1 MSVKGRT
8 RMARKS
14 RKESGVQTRESF
26 SKTIGYQVGFY
37 LRLSDKEA
45 KDRDSESIEN
55 QFALLKDFIKNKPD
69 FRLISTFTDDGKTG
83 TNFKRSGF
91 EQMMDEVRSGRINC
105 IIVKDL
111 SRFGR
116 NYLEA
121 GHYIEHVFP
130 FLNVRFIAV
139 TDGFDTLTATPA
151 QLSYLIPLKNIM
163 NENYARDI
171 SKKERSAKKVLRKK
185 GCFLGAY
192 AMYGYEKTSDKHVIG
207 VDPEAAVHVKTIF
220 DLCEKGYSDSAI
232 AKYLNERKVL
242 CPARYKYEKGIVK
255 NAKYAN
261 TSGWYPQTIAGILT
275 SRVYIGDMVQGAR
288 RSKEIKGKKE
298 VVPKS
303 EWDIVSGTHEAIISK
318 EQFDRVQEIR
328 MDRHRRYE
336 KMIQENRRLA
346 GKSENSGILK
356 GKVFCGD
363 CKRAMVRKH
372 IKSCKDK
379 YRYVCDMHEK
389 TGQCSR
395 KFLPEQE
402 LFEML
407 GCLIRRQIEAACQ
420 VKEWLHSREQE
431 EARELFRFEQTLR
444 ETEDKRNRLVQK
456 MAALYQDWKEGILDQ
471 DEYLYMKKRYEE
483 ELTGCEGERE
493 ELMGRKQEYILAY
506 TSENPALK
514 AVSELPDDFL
524 LSRELVDRLI
534 ERIEIYEGNRVRVSF
549 KFQDEMQRLLRAK
562 GGGVIN
568 EERGETA
575 G

>member
-83 TNFKRSGF
+83 TNFRRSGF
-91 EQMMDEVRSGRINC
+91 EQMMDAVRNGRINC

-328 MDRHRRYE
+328 MDRHRQYE

>member
-232 AKYLNERKVL
+232 AKYLNERKIL

-328 MDRHRRYE
+328 MDRHRQYE

-379 YRYVCDMHEK
+379 SRYVCDMHEK

>member
-1 MSVKGRT
+1 
-8 RMARKS
+8 MARKS

-45 KDRDSESIEN
+45 KGRDSESIEN

-192 AMYGYEKTSDKHVIG
+192 AMYGYEKTTNKHVIE

-261 TSGWYPQTIAGILT
+261 TSGWYPQTISGILT

-298 VVPKS
+298 VVPMS
-303 EWDIVSGTHEAIISK
+303 ERDIVSGTHEAIISK

-328 MDRHRRYE
+328 MDRHRQYE

-420 VKEWLHSREQE
+420 VKEWLQSRKQE
-431 EARELFRFEQTLR
+431 EARELSRSQQTLR

-514 AVSELPDDFL
+514 AVSEIPDDFL

-562 GGGVIN
+562 GGGVIS

>member
-1 MSVKGRT
+1 
-8 RMARKS
+8 MARKS
-14 RKESGVQTRESF
+14 RKESSVQTSERF

-45 KDRDSESIEN
+45 KERDSESIEN

-69 FRLISTFTDDGKTG
+69 LRLISTFTDDGKTG
-83 TNFKRSGF
+83 TNFRRSGF

-130 FLNVRFIAV
+130 FLNIRFIAV

-261 TSGWYPQTIAGILT
+261 TSGWYPQTISGILT

-298 VVPKS
+298 VVPMS
-303 EWDIVSGTHEAIISK
+303 ERDIVSGTHEAIISK

-328 MDRHRRYE
+328 MDRHRQYE

-420 VKEWLHSREQE
+420 VKEWLHSRKQE
-431 EARELFRFEQTLR
+431 EARELSRSQQTLR

-456 MAALYQDWKEGILDQ
+456 IAALYQDWKEGILDQ

-514 AVSELPDDFL
+514 AVSEIPNDFL

-534 ERIEIYEGNRVRVSF
+534 EKIEIYEGNRVRVSF

-562 GGGVIN
+562 GEGVIS

>member
-1 MSVKGRT
+1 
-8 RMARKS
+8 MARKS
-14 RKESGVQTRESF
+14 RKESSVQTSESF

-83 TNFKRSGF
+83 TNFRRSGF
-91 EQMMDEVRSGRINC
+91 EQMMDAVRNGRINC

-232 AKYLNERKVL
+232 AKYLNERKIL

-261 TSGWYPQTIAGILT
+261 KSGWYPQTIGGILT

-298 VVPKS
+298 VVPMS

-346 GKSENSGILK
+346 GKSEDSGILK

-379 YRYVCDMHEK
+379 YRYVCDIHEK

-407 GCLIRRQIEAACQ
+407 GCLIRRQIGAACQ

-431 EARELFRFEQTLR
+431 EARELFRFEQTFR
-444 ETEDKRNRLVQK
+444 ETEDKRSRLVQK
-456 MAALYQDWKEGILDQ
+456 MAVLYQDWKEGILDQ

-493 ELMGRKQEYILAY
+493 ELMGRKQEYIMAY

-514 AVSELPDDFL
+514 AVSEIPYDFV

-534 ERIEIYEGNRVRVSF
+534 EKIEIYEGNRVRVSF

-562 GGGVIN
+562 EAGVIS

>member
-1 MSVKGRT
+1 
-8 RMARKS
+8 MARKS
-14 RKESGVQTRESF
+14 RKESSVQTSESF

-232 AKYLNERKVL
+232 AKYLNERKIL

-255 NAKYAN
+255 DAKYAN
-261 TSGWYPQTIAGILT
+261 KSGWYPQTIGGILT

-298 VVPKS
+298 VVPMS

-346 GKSENSGILK
+346 GKSEDSGILK

-379 YRYVCDMHEK
+379 YRYVCDIHEK

-420 VKEWLHSREQE
+420 VKEWLHSRKQE
-431 EARELFRFEQTLR
+431 EARELLRFEQTFR
-444 ETEDKRNRLVQK
+444 ETEDKRSRLVQK

-493 ELMGRKQEYILAY
+493 ELMGRKQEYIMAY

-514 AVSELPDDFL
+514 AVSEIPYDFV

-534 ERIEIYEGNRVRVSF
+534 EKIEIYEGNRVRVSF

-562 GGGVIN
+562 EAGVIS

>member
-1 MSVKGRT
+1 
-8 RMARKS
+8 MARKS

-45 KDRDSESIEN
+45 KERDSESIEN

-83 TNFKRSGF
+83 TNFRRSGF
-91 EQMMDEVRSGRINC
+91 EQMMDEVRNGRINC

-232 AKYLNERKVL
+232 AKYLNERKIL

-255 NAKYAN
+255 NDKYAN
-261 TSGWYPQTIAGILT
+261 KSGWYPQTIGGILT

-298 VVPKS
+298 VVPMS

-346 GKSENSGILK
+346 GKSEDSGILK

-379 YRYVCDMHEK
+379 YRYVCDIHEK

-407 GCLIRRQIEAACQ
+407 GCLIRRQIGAACQ
-420 VKEWLHSREQE
+420 VKEWLHSRKQE
-431 EARELFRFEQTLR
+431 EARELLRFEQTFR
-444 ETEDKRNRLVQK
+444 ETEDKRSRLVQK
-456 MAALYQDWKEGILDQ
+456 MAVLYQDWKEGILDQ

-493 ELMGRKQEYILAY
+493 ELMGRKQEYIMAY

-514 AVSELPDDFL
+514 AVSEIPYDFV

-534 ERIEIYEGNRVRVSF
+534 EKIEIYEGNRVRVSF

-562 GGGVIN
+562 EAGVIS

>member
-1 MSVKGRT
+1 
-8 RMARKS
+8 MARKS
-14 RKESGVQTRESF
+14 RKESSVQISKSF

-83 TNFKRSGF
+83 TNFRRSGF
-91 EQMMDEVRSGRINC
+91 EQMMDEVRNGRINC

-232 AKYLNERKVL
+232 AKYLNERKIL

-261 TSGWYPQTIAGILT
+261 KSGWYPQTIGGILT
-275 SRVYIGDMVQGAR
+275 SRVYVGDMVQGAR

-298 VVPKS
+298 VVPMS

-346 GKSENSGILK
+346 GKSEDSGILK

-379 YRYVCDMHEK
+379 YRYVCDIHEK

-407 GCLIRRQIEAACQ
+407 GCLIRRQIGAACQ

-431 EARELFRFEQTLR
+431 EARELLRFEQTFR
-444 ETEDKRNRLVQK
+444 ETEDKRSRLVQK
-456 MAALYQDWKEGILDQ
+456 MAVLYQDWKEGILDQ

-493 ELMGRKQEYILAY
+493 ELMGRKQEYIMAY

-514 AVSELPDDFL
+514 AVSEIPYDFV

-534 ERIEIYEGNRVRVSF
+534 EKIEIYEGNRVRVSF

-562 GGGVIN
+562 EAGVIS

>member
-1 MSVKGRT
+1 
-8 RMARKS
+8 MARKS

-45 KDRDSESIEN
+45 KERDSESIEN

-192 AMYGYEKTSDKHVIG
+192 AMYGYEKTTNKHVIE

-261 TSGWYPQTIAGILT
+261 TSGWYPQTISGILT

-298 VVPKS
+298 VVPMS

-328 MDRHRRYE
+328 MDRHRQYE
-336 KMIQENRRLA
+336 KMTQENRRLA

-420 VKEWLHSREQE
+420 VKEWLHSRKQE
-431 EARELFRFEQTLR
+431 EARELSRSQQTLR

-456 MAALYQDWKEGILDQ
+456 IAALYQDWKEGILDQ

-514 AVSELPDDFL
+514 AVSEIPNDFL

-534 ERIEIYEGNRVRVSF
+534 EKIEIYEGNRVRVSF

-562 GGGVIN
+562 GGGVIS

>member
-328 MDRHRRYE
+328 MDRHRQYE

-379 YRYVCDMHEK
+379 YRYVCDIHEK

>member
-328 MDRHRRYE
+328 MDRHRQYE

-493 ELMGRKQEYILAY
+493 ELMGRKQEYVMAY

-514 AVSELPDDFL
+514 AVSEIPYDFV

>member
-185 GCFLGAY
+185 GYFLGAY

-328 MDRHRRYE
+328 MDRHRQYE

-493 ELMGRKQEYILAY
+493 ELMGRKQEYIMAY

-514 AVSELPDDFL
+514 AVSEIPYDFV
-524 LSRELVDRLI
+524 LSTELVDRLI
-534 ERIEIYEGNRVRVSF
+534 EKIEIYEGNRVRVSF

-562 GGGVIN
+562 EAGVIS

>member
-1 MSVKGRT
+1 
-8 RMARKS
+8 MARKS

-45 KDRDSESIEN
+45 KERDSESIEN

-151 QLSYLIPLKNIM
+151 QLAYLIPLKNIM

-261 TSGWYPQTIAGILT
+261 TSGWYPQTISGILT

-298 VVPKS
+298 VVPMS
-303 EWDIVSGTHEAIISK
+303 ERDIVSGTHEAIISK

-328 MDRHRRYE
+328 MDRHRQYE

-420 VKEWLHSREQE
+420 VKEWLHSRKQE
-431 EARELFRFEQTLR
+431 EARELSRSQQTLR

-456 MAALYQDWKEGILDQ
+456 IAALYQDWKEGILDQ

-514 AVSELPDDFL
+514 AVSEIPNDFL

-534 ERIEIYEGNRVRVSF
+534 EKIEIYEGNRVRVSF

-562 GGGVIN
+562 GGGVIS

>member
-1 MSVKGRT
+1 
-8 RMARKS
+8 MARKS
-14 RKESGVQTRESF
+14 RKESSVQTSESF

-346 GKSENSGILK
+346 GKSEDSGILK

-471 DEYLYMKKRYEE
+471 DEYFYMKKRYEE

-493 ELMGRKQEYILAY
+493 ELMGRKQEYVMAY

-514 AVSELPDDFL
+514 AVSEIPYDFV

-534 ERIEIYEGNRVRVSF
+534 EKIEIYEGNRVRVSF

-562 GGGVIN
+562 EAGVIS

>member
-1 MSVKGRT
+1 
-8 RMARKS
+8 MARKS
-14 RKESGVQTRESF
+14 RKESSVQTSESF

-45 KDRDSESIEN
+45 KERDSESIEN

-83 TNFKRSGF
+83 TNFRRSGF
-91 EQMMDEVRSGRINC
+91 EQMMDEVRNGRINC

-261 TSGWYPQTIAGILT
+261 TSGWYPQTISGILT

-298 VVPKS
+298 VVPMS
-303 EWDIVSGTHEAIISK
+303 ERDIVSGTHEAIISK

-328 MDRHRRYE
+328 MDRHRQYE

-379 YRYVCDMHEK
+379 YRYVCDIHEK

-407 GCLIRRQIEAACQ
+407 GCLIRRQIGAACQ
-420 VKEWLHSREQE
+420 VKEWLHSRKQE
-431 EARELFRFEQTLR
+431 EARELLRFEQTFR
-444 ETEDKRNRLVQK
+444 ETEDKRSRLVQK
-456 MAALYQDWKEGILDQ
+456 MAVLYQDWKEGILDQ

-493 ELMGRKQEYILAY
+493 ELMGRKQEYIMAY

-514 AVSELPDDFL
+514 AVSEIPYDFV

-534 ERIEIYEGNRVRVSF
+534 EKIEIYEGNRVRVSF

-562 GGGVIN
+562 EAGVIS

>member
-1 MSVKGRT
+1 
-8 RMARKS
+8 MARKS
-14 RKESGVQTRESF
+14 RKESSVQTRESF

-69 FRLISTFTDDGKTG
+69 LRLISTFTDDGKTG
-83 TNFKRSGF
+83 TNFRRSGF

-121 GHYIEHVFP
+121 GHYIEHMFP

-192 AMYGYEKTSDKHVIG
+192 AMYGYEKTLDKHVIG

-261 TSGWYPQTIAGILT
+261 KSGWYPQTIAGILT

-420 VKEWLHSREQE
+420 VKEWLHSRKQE

-456 MAALYQDWKEGILDQ
+456 MAALYQDWKEGVLDQ
-471 DEYLYMKKRYEE
+471 DEYLYMKKQYEE

-514 AVSELPDDFL
+514 AVSEIPDDFL

-549 KFQDEMQRLLRAK
+549 KFQDEMQTLLRAK
-562 GGGVIN
+562 GGGVIS

>member
-1 MSVKGRT
+1 
-8 RMARKS
+8 MARKS

-83 TNFKRSGF
+83 TNFRRSGF
-91 EQMMDEVRSGRINC
+91 EQMMDEVRNGRINC

-192 AMYGYEKTSDKHVIG
+192 AMYGYEKTTNKHVIE

-298 VVPKS
+298 VVPMS

-328 MDRHRRYE
+328 MDRHRQYE
-336 KMIQENRRLA
+336 KMTQENRRLA

-420 VKEWLHSREQE
+420 VKEWLQSRKQE
-431 EARELFRFEQTLR
+431 ETRELFRFEQTLR

-493 ELMGRKQEYILAY
+493 ELMGRKQEYIMAY

-514 AVSELPDDFL
+514 AVSEIPYDFL

-562 GGGVIN
+562 GGGVIS

>member
-1 MSVKGRT
+1 
-8 RMARKS
+8 MARKS

-45 KDRDSESIEN
+45 KERDSESIEN

-69 FRLISTFTDDGKTG
+69 LRLISTFTDDGKTG
-83 TNFKRSGF
+83 TNFRRSGF

-130 FLNVRFIAV
+130 FLNIRFIAV

-192 AMYGYEKTSDKHVIG
+192 AMYGYEKTSNKHVIG

-261 TSGWYPQTIAGILT
+261 TSGWYPQTISGILT

-298 VVPKS
+298 VVPMS
-303 EWDIVSGTHEAIISK
+303 ERDIVSGTHEAIISK

-328 MDRHRRYE
+328 MDRHRQYE

-420 VKEWLHSREQE
+420 VKEWLHSRKQE
-431 EARELFRFEQTLR
+431 EARELSRSQQTLR

-456 MAALYQDWKEGILDQ
+456 IAALYQDWKEGILDQ

-493 ELMGRKQEYILAY
+493 ELMGRKQEYVMAY

-514 AVSELPDDFL
+514 AVSEIPNDFL

-534 ERIEIYEGNRVRVSF
+534 EKIEIYEGNRVRVSF

-562 GGGVIN
+562 GGGVIS

>member
-1 MSVKGRT
+1 M
-8 RMARKS
+8 
-14 RKESGVQTRESF
+14 
-26 SKTIGYQVGFY
+26 
-37 LRLSDKEA
+37 
-45 KDRDSESIEN
+45 
-55 QFALLKDFIKNKPD
+55 
-69 FRLISTFTDDGKTG
+69 
-83 TNFKRSGF
+83 
-91 EQMMDEVRSGRINC
+91 
-105 IIVKDL
+105 
-111 SRFGR
+111 
-116 NYLEA
+116 
-121 GHYIEHVFP
+121 
-130 FLNVRFIAV
+130 
-139 TDGFDTLTATPA
+139 
-151 QLSYLIPLKNIM
+151 
-163 NENYARDI
+163 
-171 SKKERSAKKVLRKK
+171 
-185 GCFLGAY
+185 
-192 AMYGYEKTSDKHVIG
+192 
-207 VDPEAAVHVKTIF
+207 
-220 DLCEKGYSDSAI
+220 
-232 AKYLNERKVL
+232 
-242 CPARYKYEKGIVK
+242 
-255 NAKYAN
+255 
-261 TSGWYPQTIAGILT
+261 
-275 SRVYIGDMVQGAR
+275 
-288 RSKEIKGKKE
+288 
-298 VVPKS
+298 VPKS

-514 AVSELPDDFL
+514 AVSEIPNDFL

-534 ERIEIYEGNRVRVSF
+534 EKIEIYEGNRVRVSF

>member
-1 MSVKGRT
+1 
-8 RMARKS
+8 MARKS
-14 RKESGVQTRESF
+14 RKESSVQTRESF

-69 FRLISTFTDDGKTG
+69 LRLISTFTDDGKTG
-83 TNFKRSGF
+83 TNFRRSGF

-121 GHYIEHVFP
+121 GHYIEHMFP

-298 VVPKS
+298 VVPMS
-303 EWDIVSGTHEAIISK
+303 ERDIVSGTHEAIISK

-420 VKEWLHSREQE
+420 VKEWLHSRKQE

-456 MAALYQDWKEGILDQ
+456 MAALYQDWKEGVLDQ
-471 DEYLYMKKRYEE
+471 DEYLYMKKQYEE

-514 AVSELPDDFL
+514 AVSEIPDDFL

-549 KFQDEMQRLLRAK
+549 KFQDEMQTLLRAK
-562 GGGVIN
+562 GGGVIS

>member
-298 VVPKS
+298 VVPMS

-328 MDRHRRYE
+328 MDRHRQYE

>member
-1 MSVKGRT
+1 
-8 RMARKS
+8 MARKS
-14 RKESGVQTRESF
+14 RKESSVQTSESF

-45 KDRDSESIEN
+45 KERDSESIEN

-151 QLSYLIPLKNIM
+151 QLAYLIPLKNIM

-261 TSGWYPQTIAGILT
+261 TSGWYPQTISGILT

-298 VVPKS
+298 VVPMS
-303 EWDIVSGTHEAIISK
+303 ERDIVSGTHEAIISK

-328 MDRHRRYE
+328 MDRHRQYE

-420 VKEWLHSREQE
+420 VKEWLHSRKQE
-431 EARELFRFEQTLR
+431 EARELSRSQQTLR

-456 MAALYQDWKEGILDQ
+456 IAALYQDWKEGILDQ

-514 AVSELPDDFL
+514 AVSEIPNDFL

-534 ERIEIYEGNRVRVSF
+534 EKIEIYEGNRVRVSF

-562 GGGVIN
+562 GGGVIS

>member
-1 MSVKGRT
+1 
-8 RMARKS
+8 MARKS

-328 MDRHRRYE
+328 MDRHRQYE

-456 MAALYQDWKEGILDQ
+456 MAALYQDWKEGLLDQ

>member
-1 MSVKGRT
+1 
-8 RMARKS
+8 MARKS
-14 RKESGVQTRESF
+14 RKESSVQTSESF

-45 KDRDSESIEN
+45 KERDSESIEN

-83 TNFKRSGF
+83 TNFRRSGF
-91 EQMMDEVRSGRINC
+91 EQMMDEVRNGRINC

-185 GCFLGAY
+185 GCFLGVY

-232 AKYLNERKVL
+232 AKYLNERKIL

-261 TSGWYPQTIAGILT
+261 KSGWYPQTIGGILT
-275 SRVYIGDMVQGAR
+275 SRVYVGDMVQGAR

-298 VVPKS
+298 VVPMS

-346 GKSENSGILK
+346 GKSEDSGILK

-379 YRYVCDMHEK
+379 YRYVCDIHEK

-407 GCLIRRQIEAACQ
+407 GCLIRRQIGAACQ
-420 VKEWLHSREQE
+420 VKEWLHSRKQE
-431 EARELFRFEQTLR
+431 EARELLRFEQTFR
-444 ETEDKRNRLVQK
+444 ETEDKRSRLVQK
-456 MAALYQDWKEGILDQ
+456 MAVLYQDWKEGILDQ

-493 ELMGRKQEYILAY
+493 ELMGRKQEYIMAY

-514 AVSELPDDFL
+514 AVSEIPYDFV

-534 ERIEIYEGNRVRVSF
+534 EKIEIYEGNRVRVSF

-562 GGGVIN
+562 EAGVIS

>member
-1 MSVKGRT
+1 
-8 RMARKS
+8 MARKS
-14 RKESGVQTRESF
+14 RKESSVQTSESF

-55 QFALLKDFIKNKPD
+55 QFVLLKDFIKNKPD

-83 TNFKRSGF
+83 TNFRRSGF
-91 EQMMDEVRSGRINC
+91 EQMMDEVRNGRINC

-346 GKSENSGILK
+346 GKSEDSGILK

-407 GCLIRRQIEAACQ
+407 GCLIWRQIGAACQ
-420 VKEWLHSREQE
+420 VKEWLHSRKQE
-431 EARELFRFEQTLR
+431 EARELLRFEQTFR
-444 ETEDKRNRLVQK
+444 ETEDKRSRLVQK
-456 MAALYQDWKEGILDQ
+456 MAVLYQDWKEGILDQ

-493 ELMGRKQEYILAY
+493 ELMGRKQEYVMAY

-514 AVSELPDDFL
+514 AVSEIPYDFV

-534 ERIEIYEGNRVRVSF
+534 EKIEIYEGNRVRVSF

-562 GGGVIN
+562 EAGVIS

>member
-1 MSVKGRT
+1 
-8 RMARKS
+8 MARKS
-14 RKESGVQTRESF
+14 RKESSVQTSESF

-55 QFALLKDFIKNKPD
+55 QFVLLKDFIKNKPD

-83 TNFKRSGF
+83 TNFRRSGF

-232 AKYLNERKVL
+232 AKYLNERKIL

-255 NAKYAN
+255 DAKYAN

-298 VVPKS
+298 VVPMS

-346 GKSENSGILK
+346 GKSEDSGILK

-379 YRYVCDMHEK
+379 YRYVCDIHEK

-407 GCLIRRQIEAACQ
+407 GCLIRRQIGAACQ
-420 VKEWLHSREQE
+420 VKEWLHSRKQE
-431 EARELFRFEQTLR
+431 EARELLRFEQTFR
-444 ETEDKRNRLVQK
+444 ETEDKRSRLVQK

-471 DEYLYMKKRYEE
+471 DEYFYMKKRYEE

-493 ELMGRKQEYILAY
+493 ELMGRKQEYIMAY

-514 AVSELPDDFL
+514 AVSEIPYDFV

-534 ERIEIYEGNRVRVSF
+534 EKIEIYEGNRVRVSF

-562 GGGVIN
+562 EAGVIS

>member
-1 MSVKGRT
+1 
-8 RMARKS
+8 MARKS
-14 RKESGVQTRESF
+14 RKESSVQTSESF

-83 TNFKRSGF
+83 TNFRRSGF

-232 AKYLNERKVL
+232 AKYLNERKIL

-255 NAKYAN
+255 DAKYAN

-298 VVPKS
+298 VVPMS

-346 GKSENSGILK
+346 GKSEDSGILK

-407 GCLIRRQIEAACQ
+407 GCLIRRQIGAACQ
-420 VKEWLHSREQE
+420 VKEWLHSRKQE
-431 EARELFRFEQTLR
+431 EARELLRFEQTFR
-444 ETEDKRNRLVQK
+444 ETEDKRSRLVQK

-471 DEYLYMKKRYEE
+471 DEYFYMKKRYEE

-493 ELMGRKQEYILAY
+493 ELMGRKQEYIMAY

-514 AVSELPDDFL
+514 AVSEIPYDFV

-534 ERIEIYEGNRVRVSF
+534 EKIEIYEGNRVRVSF

-562 GGGVIN
+562 EAGVIS

>member
-1 MSVKGRT
+1 
-8 RMARKS
+8 MARKS
-14 RKESGVQTRESF
+14 RKESSVQTRESF

-69 FRLISTFTDDGKTG
+69 LRLISTFTDDGKTG
-83 TNFKRSGF
+83 TNFRRSGF

-121 GHYIEHVFP
+121 GHYIEHMFP

-192 AMYGYEKTSDKHVIG
+192 AMYGYEKTLDKHVIG

-298 VVPKS
+298 VVPMS
-303 EWDIVSGTHEAIISK
+303 ERDIVSGTHEAIISK

-407 GCLIRRQIEAACQ
+407 GCLIRRQIGAACQ
-420 VKEWLHSREQE
+420 VKEWLHSRKQE

-456 MAALYQDWKEGILDQ
+456 MAALYQDWKEGVLDQ
-471 DEYLYMKKRYEE
+471 DEYLYMKKQYEE

-514 AVSELPDDFL
+514 AVSEIPDDFL

-549 KFQDEMQRLLRAK
+549 KFQDEMQTLLRAK
-562 GGGVIN
+562 GGGVIS

>member
-1 MSVKGRT
+1 
-8 RMARKS
+8 MARKS
-14 RKESGVQTRESF
+14 RKESSVQISESF

-45 KDRDSESIEN
+45 KGRDSESIEN

-83 TNFKRSGF
+83 TNFRRSGF
-91 EQMMDEVRSGRINC
+91 EQMMDEVRNGRINC

-255 NAKYAN
+255 NDKYAN
-261 TSGWYPQTIAGILT
+261 KSGWYPQTIGGILT
-275 SRVYIGDMVQGAR
+275 SRVYVGDMVQGAR

-298 VVPKS
+298 VVPMS

-336 KMIQENRRLA
+336 KMIQENWRLA

-420 VKEWLHSREQE
+420 VKEWLHSRKQE
-431 EARELFRFEQTLR
+431 EARELLRFEQTFR
-444 ETEDKRNRLVQK
+444 ETEDKRSRLVQK
-456 MAALYQDWKEGILDQ
+456 MAVLYQDWKEGILDQ

-514 AVSELPDDFL
+514 AVSEIPNDFL

-534 ERIEIYEGNRVRVSF
+534 EKIEIYEGNRVRVSF

-562 GGGVIN
+562 GEGVIS

>member
-14 RKESGVQTRESF
+14 RKESSVQTSERF

-69 FRLISTFTDDGKTG
+69 LRLISTFTDDGKTG
-83 TNFKRSGF
+83 TNFRRSGF

-130 FLNVRFIAV
+130 FLNIRFIAV

-261 TSGWYPQTIAGILT
+261 KSGWYPQTIAGILT

-379 YRYVCDMHEK
+379 YRYVCDIHEK

-407 GCLIRRQIEAACQ
+407 GCLIRRQIGAACQ
-420 VKEWLHSREQE
+420 VKEWLHSRKQE
-431 EARELFRFEQTLR
+431 EARELLRFEQTFR
-444 ETEDKRNRLVQK
+444 ETEDKRSRLVQK
-456 MAALYQDWKEGILDQ
+456 MAVLYQDWKEGILDQ

-493 ELMGRKQEYILAY
+493 ELMGRKQEYIMAY

-514 AVSELPDDFL
+514 AVSEIPYDFV

-534 ERIEIYEGNRVRVSF
+534 EKIEIYEGNRVRVSF

-562 GGGVIN
+562 EAGVIS
-568 EERGETA
+568 EERGQTA

>member
-1 MSVKGRT
+1 
-8 RMARKS
+8 MARKS
-14 RKESGVQTRESF
+14 RKESSVQTSERF

-69 FRLISTFTDDGKTG
+69 LRLISTFTDDGKTG
-83 TNFKRSGF
+83 TNFRRSGF

-130 FLNVRFIAV
+130 FLNIRFIAV

-261 TSGWYPQTIAGILT
+261 TSGWYPQTISGILT

-298 VVPKS
+298 VVPMS

-328 MDRHRRYE
+328 MDRHRQYE

-420 VKEWLHSREQE
+420 VKEWLHSRKQE
-431 EARELFRFEQTLR
+431 EARELSRSQQTLR

-456 MAALYQDWKEGILDQ
+456 IAALYQDWKEGILDQ

-514 AVSELPDDFL
+514 AVSEIPNDFL

-534 ERIEIYEGNRVRVSF
+534 EKIEIYEGNRVRVSF

-562 GGGVIN
+562 GEGVIS

>member
-1 MSVKGRT
+1 
-8 RMARKS
+8 MARKS
-14 RKESGVQTRESF
+14 RKESSVQTRESF

-69 FRLISTFTDDGKTG
+69 LRLISTFTDDGKTG
-83 TNFKRSGF
+83 TNFRRSGF

-130 FLNVRFIAV
+130 FLNIRFIAV

-261 TSGWYPQTIAGILT
+261 TSGWYPQTISGILT

-298 VVPKS
+298 VVPMS
-303 EWDIVSGTHEAIISK
+303 ERDIVSGTHEAIISK

-328 MDRHRRYE
+328 MDRHRQYE

-420 VKEWLHSREQE
+420 VKEWLHSRKQE
-431 EARELFRFEQTLR
+431 EARELSRSQQTLR

-456 MAALYQDWKEGILDQ
+456 IAALYQDWKEGILDQ

-514 AVSELPDDFL
+514 AVSEIPDDFL

-562 GGGVIN
+562 GGGVIS

>member
-1 MSVKGRT
+1 
-8 RMARKS
+8 MARKS
-14 RKESGVQTRESF
+14 RKESSVQTSESF

-83 TNFKRSGF
+83 TNFRRSGF
-91 EQMMDEVRSGRINC
+91 QQMMDEVRNGRINC

-192 AMYGYEKTSDKHVIG
+192 AMYGYEKTLDKHVIG

-261 TSGWYPQTIAGILT
+261 KSGWYPQTIAGILT

-407 GCLIRRQIEAACQ
+407 GCLIRRQIGAACQ
-420 VKEWLHSREQE
+420 VKEWLHSRKQE

-456 MAALYQDWKEGILDQ
+456 MAALYQDWKEGVLDQ
-471 DEYLYMKKRYEE
+471 DEYLYMKKQYEE

-514 AVSELPDDFL
+514 AVSEIPDDFL

-549 KFQDEMQRLLRAK
+549 KFQDEMQTLLRAK
-562 GGGVIN
+562 GGGVIS

>member
-1 MSVKGRT
+1 
-8 RMARKS
+8 MARKS

-45 KDRDSESIEN
+45 KERDSESIEN

-151 QLSYLIPLKNIM
+151 QLAYLIPLKNIM

-261 TSGWYPQTIAGILT
+261 TSGWYPQTISGILT

-298 VVPKS
+298 VVPMS
-303 EWDIVSGTHEAIISK
+303 ERDIVSGTHEAIISK

-328 MDRHRRYE
+328 MDRHRQYE
-336 KMIQENRRLA
+336 KMTQENRRLA

-420 VKEWLHSREQE
+420 VKEWLHSRKQE
-431 EARELFRFEQTLR
+431 EARELSRSQQTLR

-456 MAALYQDWKEGILDQ
+456 IAALYQDWKEGILDQ

-514 AVSELPDDFL
+514 AVSEIPDDFL

-562 GGGVIN
+562 GGGVIS

>member
-328 MDRHRRYE
+328 MDRHRQYE

-431 EARELFRFEQTLR
+431 EARELFRFEQTFR
-444 ETEDKRNRLVQK
+444 ETEDKRSRLVQK

-493 ELMGRKQEYILAY
+493 ELMGRKQEYIMAY

-514 AVSELPDDFL
+514 AVSEIPYDFV

-534 ERIEIYEGNRVRVSF
+534 EKIEIYEGNRVRVSF

-562 GGGVIN
+562 EAGVIS

>member
-1 MSVKGRT
+1 
-8 RMARKS
+8 MARKS
-14 RKESGVQTRESF
+14 RKENRFQTGGSF
-26 SKTIGYQVGFY
+26 GKAIGYQVGFY
-37 LRLSDKEA
+37 LRLSDKET

-83 TNFKRSGF
+83 TNFQRSGF
-91 EQMMDEVRSGRINC
+91 EQMMDEVRAGRINC
-105 IIVKDL
+105 IMVKDL

-207 VDPEAAVHVKTIF
+207 VDPEAAVHVRTIF

-232 AKYLNERKVL
+232 AKYLNEHQVL

-255 NAKYAN
+255 SAKYARL
-261 TSGWYPQTIAGILT
+261 SGWYPQTVAGILN
-275 SRVYIGDMVQGAR
+275 SRVYIGDMVQGTR

-298 VVPKS
+298 MAPQN

-328 MDRHRRYE
+328 MNRHKRYE
-336 KMIQENRRLA
+336 KMIGQNGGLI
-346 GKSENSGILK
+346 GKSESSGILK

-372 IKSCKDK
+372 IKSCKDE
-379 YRYVCDMHEK
+379 YRYVCDVHEK

-407 GCLIRRQIEAACQ
+407 GCLIRKQIEAACQ
-420 VKEWLHSREQE
+420 VKEWLHSRKQE
-431 EARELFRFEQTLR
+431 EARELFQFEQALR
-444 ETEDKRNRLVQK
+444 ETEDKRNRLMQK
-456 MAALYQDWKEGILDQ
+456 MAAFYQDWKEGILDQ

-483 ELTGCEGERE
+483 ELAGCEAESG
-493 ELMGRKQEYILAY
+493 ELMGRKQEYIMAY
-506 TSENPALK
+506 TLENPALK
-514 AVSELPDDFL
+514 AVSEIPEDFL
-524 LSRELVDRLI
+524 LSKELVDRLI
-534 ERIEIYEGNRVRVSF
+534 ERIEIYEGNRVKVSL
-549 KFQDEMQRLLRAK
+549 KFQDEMQRMLRA
-562 GGGVIN
+562 
-568 EERGETA
+568 EREDVY
-575 G
+575 

>member
-1 MSVKGRT
+1 
-8 RMARKS
+8 MARKS
-14 RKESGVQTRESF
+14 RKESSVQTSERF

-69 FRLISTFTDDGKTG
+69 LRLISTFTDDGKTG
-83 TNFKRSGF
+83 TNFRRSGF

-130 FLNVRFIAV
+130 FLNIRFIAV

-261 TSGWYPQTIAGILT
+261 TSGWYPQTISGILT

-298 VVPKS
+298 VVPMS
-303 EWDIVSGTHEAIISK
+303 ERDIVSGTHEAIISK

-328 MDRHRRYE
+328 MDRHRQYE

-420 VKEWLHSREQE
+420 VKEWLHSRKQE
-431 EARELFRFEQTLR
+431 EARELSRSQQTLR

-456 MAALYQDWKEGILDQ
+456 IAALYQDWKEGILDQ

-514 AVSELPDDFL
+514 AVSEIPNDFL

-534 ERIEIYEGNRVRVSF
+534 EKIEIYEGNRVRVSF

-562 GGGVIN
+562 GEGVIS